1 MPAFFCAPFAD
12 ADVLIEAARICRARK
27 NGKEIEISDG
37 GTIRRIQ
44 EG

>member
-12 ADVLIEAARICRARK
+12 ADRLIEAARICRARE
-27 NGKEIEISDG
+27 NGKKTTPG
-37 GTIRRIQ
+37 GPIRRMQ